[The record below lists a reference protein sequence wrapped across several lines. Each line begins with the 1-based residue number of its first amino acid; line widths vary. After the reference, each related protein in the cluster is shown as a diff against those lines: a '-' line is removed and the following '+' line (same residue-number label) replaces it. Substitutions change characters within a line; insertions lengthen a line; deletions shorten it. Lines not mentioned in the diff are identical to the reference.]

1 MNLIPSANGCNRP
14 NGPTLVGPQRFWI
27 RADTFRS
34 SHTLYATAVSSTKT
48 TAADLTTEMM
58 AKVRIFNDLS
68 VILFVWSGHTFP
80 LPFAVPE
87 LSVWKPLATKVV
99 QALLLVCRH
108 FCFCC

>member
-1 MNLIPSANGCNRP
+1 MNLIPSASGCSRP

-68 VILFVWSGHTFP
+68 VILFVWRGHTCP

-87 LSVWKPLATKVV
+87 PLCGSPSQLKSC
-99 QALLLVCRH
+99 QLVY
-108 FCFCC
+108 